1 MTHVFSTQPP
11 GRVLVSAE
19 GVAKSFASADGG
31 SLRVLEGVNLT
42 IREGEIVALLGRS
55 GSGKSTL
62 LRVLAGLIP
71 PSAGDVRYRGVP
83 LEQADP
89 AVAMVF
95 QSFALMP
102 WLTVLENVEL
112 GLRAAGVPRAE
123 RTQRA
128 VDAIDAIGLDGFET
142 AYPRELSGGMAQR
155 VGFAR
160 AFVQRPDLLLM
171 DEPFSAL
178 DVLTGENLRSELMKV
193 WGERELAGQSICIV
207 THSIEEAVQLADRV
221 LVLGGTPGSIQAEIP
236 IHVPR
241 PRDKRSPTFQSAVDH
256 LYALLTGK
264 PEGSQAAGAPPGPL
278 THPLPEATSGGLA
291 GLIEIVVAHGGQT
304 DLPDLADELSFD
316 IDDLLP
322 LVDAAS
328 MLGLLTVDGAQ
339 SFITDAGFAWHWA
352 GIHESKTSFAELA
365 VAHAPLVRT
374 IVKALE
380 NSDTGTLRADFFR
393 DLLRRGFNE
402 RDADRQLTLAIDWGR
417 YGELFDF
424 DADTDELVLS
434 EVATGLSALLGPEGA
449 DPEGAGPEDQ
459 GPPGARPTG

>member
-1 MTHVFSTQPP
+1 MTHVFSTQPE

-19 GVAKSFASADGG
+19 GVAKSFPSADGG
-31 SLRVLEGVNLT
+31 SLRVLGGVDLT

-71 PSAGDVRYRGVP
+71 PTSGEVRYRGVP
-83 LEQADP
+83 LEEADP

-123 RTQRA
+123 RTARA
-128 VDAIDAIGLDGFET
+128 LAAIDAIGLDGFET

-178 DVLTGENLRSELMKV
+178 DVLTGENLRSELMSV

-221 LVLGGTPGSIQAEIP
+221 LVLGGLPGSIQAEIP
-236 IHVPR
+236 IHIPR
-241 PRDKRSPTFQSAVDH
+241 PRDKRSPTFEAAVDH

-264 PEGSQAAGAPPGPL
+264 PPGAVSGAGQPPGPL

-322 LVDAAS
+322 LVDAAI
-328 MLGLLTVDGAQ
+328 MLGLLSVDGAQ
-339 SFITDAGFAWHWA
+339 SFITDAGYAWHLA

-365 VAHAPLVRT
+365 VANAPLVRT
-374 IVKALE
+374 IVRALE
-380 NSDTGTLRADFFR
+380 NSDTGSLRADFFR
-393 DLLRRGFNE
+393 DLLRRGFTE
-402 RDADRQLTLAIDWGR
+402 ADAERQLTLAIDWGR

-424 DADTDELVLS
+424 DADTDEIVLS
-434 EVATGLSALLGPEGA
+434 EVASGLSALF
-449 DPEGAGPEDQ
+449 DPDGGDPAN
-459 GPPGARPTG
+459 

>member
-1 MTHVFSTQPP
+1 MTHVFSTQPQV
-11 GRVLVSAE
+11 RVLVSAE
-19 GVAKSFASADGG
+19 GVAKAFPSADGG
-31 SLRVLEGVNLT
+31 SLRVLGGVDLT
-42 IREGEIVALLGRS
+42 IREGEVVALLGRS

-71 PSAGDVRYRGVP
+71 PTSGEVRYRGVP
-83 LEQADP
+83 LEEADP

-123 RTQRA
+123 RTARA
-128 VDAIDAIGLDGFET
+128 LAAIDAIGLDGFET

-178 DVLTGENLRSELMKV
+178 DVLTGENLRSELMSV

-221 LVLGGTPGSIQAEIP
+221 LVLGGLPGSIQAEIP
-236 IHVPR
+236 IHIPR
-241 PRDKRSPTFQSAVDH
+241 PRDKRSPTFEAAVDH

-264 PEGSQAAGAPPGPL
+264 TPGAGSGAGQPPGPL

-328 MLGLLTVDGAQ
+328 MLGLLSVDGAQ
-339 SFITDAGFAWHWA
+339 SFITDAGYAWHLA

-365 VAHAPLVRT
+365 VANAPLVRT
-374 IVKALE
+374 IVRALE

-402 RDADRQLTLAIDWGR
+402 ADAERQLTLAIDWGR

-424 DADTDELVLS
+424 DADTDEIVLS
-434 EVATGLSALLGPEGA
+434 EVATGLSALL
-449 DPEGAGPEDQ
+449 DPDGGDPAS
-459 GPPGARPTG
+459 

>member
-1 MTHVFSTQPP
+1 MTRIYNTQPP
-11 GRVLVSAE
+11 GNVLVSAE
-19 GVAKSFASADGG
+19 GVSKTFPSADGG
-31 SLRVLEGVNLT
+31 SLDVLDRVSLS
-42 IREGEIVALLGRS
+42 IREGEVVALLGRS

-62 LRVLAGLIP
+62 LRILAGLIP
-71 PSAGDVRYRGVP
+71 PSSGDVRYGGVP
-83 LEQADP
+83 IEEATP

-102 WLTVLENVEL
+102 WLSVVENVEL
-112 GLRAAGVPRAE
+112 GLRASHVPRDE
-123 RTQRA
+123 RRRRA
-128 VDAIDAIGLDGFET
+128 LEAIDQIGLDGFEA

-178 DVLTGENLRSELMKV
+178 DALTGENLRSELMSV
-193 WGERELAGQSICIV
+193 WQERELAGQSICIV

-221 LVLGGTPGSIQAEIP
+221 LILGGTPGAIQAEIP
-236 IHVPR
+236 IHIPR
-241 PRDKRSPTFQSAVDH
+241 PRDKRSPTFEAAVDS

-264 PEGSQAAGAPPGPL
+264 SATGPQSSAPSPL
-278 THPLPEATSGGLA
+278 THPLPAATSGGLA
-291 GLIEIVVAHGGQT
+291 GLVEIVVAHGGQT

-322 LVDAAS
+322 LVDAGS

-339 SFITDAGFAWHWA
+339 AFITDGGYAWHWA
-352 GIHESKTSFAELA
+352 GIQESKSRFAELA
-365 VAHAPLVRT
+365 VTRAPLVRT
-374 IVKALE
+374 IVRALE

-402 RDADRQLTLAIDWGR
+402 RDAERQLSLAIDWGR

-434 EVATGLSALLGPEGA
+434 DVAAGLAGLLDPDGEGP
-449 DPEGAGPEDQ
+449 AG
-459 GPPGARPTG
+459 